1 LRQDVKEFQLFL
13 QHNLPHGS
21 FKVAE
26 VIKSGSLG
34 KGTAVRD
41 TADIDLVVYVD
52 GVTTIKELKR
62 ARPGILNH
70 LKERVEEYGPWKGKI
85 ELKKQTKYAL
95 SYKYGN
101 HDVDILPA
109 LNVKRHIG
117 SPAQIYDKMES
128 PKKRARDSKNGR
140 RRRNRQAQEYSASLA
155 PLQKAFIKQ
164 QPPQV
169 KDAIRLLKYWKQ
181 REKGKLNS
189 VQLFQ
194 KSLQELSNS
203 PSLAI
208 AFDENYDPKE
218 FTEKRNLPYI
228 MDPANP
234 YMNTFAGVKSRK
246 ARRRAG
252 CMCTKFNSYVDAV
265 VRTIHQISYGDYSVK
280 EVIKADFGNEGGSL
294 GKGTATSDSDI
305 DLVVYFNGLHS
316 IEDLKRMRPKLI
328 ELIEKQIRG
337 SCSTVAV
344 PYVASYV
351 SSNSGVIRW
360 PEKQPSDFSLQ
371 FTLDDIGVD
380 VLPAFDALAELRSPD
395 AIYKAMERYPGGVH
409 EAAQQYSASL
419 TSLQRD
425 FVKQVDSRIK
435 DAIRE
440 MKDWSDKHGPR
451 KSVRSYGLELLA
463 IYMYK
468 PQMSKDEL
476 MRKCMEQLANCGS
489 LRVAFNTNYDSSRYT
504 RFMQV
509 PYIMDP
515 ANPYKNVIEGVD
527 ADGVSRAANAYLRSH

>member
-1 LRQDVKEFQLFL
+1 MSEIFEKQLPGETLERFLDRVVRPTTEETQSLRQDVKEFQLFL

-181 REKGKLNS
+181 EYAPEFRSYCMELLAVHVWQREKGKLNS
-189 VQLFQ
+189 VQT
-194 KSLQELSNS
+194 LS
-203 PSLAI
+203 
-208 AFDENYDPKE
+208 EE
-218 FTEKRNLPYI
+218 F
-228 MDPANP
+228 
-234 YMNTFAGVKSRK
+234 
-246 ARRRAG
+246 AR
-252 CMCTKFNSYVDAV
+252 TVQQPF
-265 VRTIHQISYGDYSVK
+265 
-280 EVIKADFGNEGGSL
+280 
-294 GKGTATSDSDI
+294 
-305 DLVVYFNGLHS
+305 
-316 IEDLKRMRPKLI
+316 
-328 ELIEKQIRG
+328 
-337 SCSTVAV
+337 SCHCV
-344 PYVASYV
+344 
-351 SSNSGVIRW
+351 
-360 PEKQPSDFSLQ
+360 
-371 FTLDDIGVD
+371 
-380 VLPAFDALAELRSPD
+380 
-395 AIYKAMERYPGGVH
+395 
-409 EAAQQYSASL
+409 
-419 TSLQRD
+419 
-425 FVKQVDSRIK
+425 
-435 DAIRE
+435 
-440 MKDWSDKHGPR
+440 
-451 KSVRSYGLELLA
+451 
-463 IYMYK
+463 
-468 PQMSKDEL
+468 
-476 MRKCMEQLANCGS
+476 
-489 LRVAFNTNYDSSRYT
+489 
-504 RFMQV
+504 
-509 PYIMDP
+509 
-515 ANPYKNVIEGVD
+515 
-527 ADGVSRAANAYLRSH
+527 